1 MSNSTSNSI
10 DNTTGL
16 AGEPSPVPMQYTTLN
31 TGAKI
36 PMVGFGVYQVPP
48 AQTKQ
53 AVLEALKAGYRL
65 IDTAEYY
72 RNERE
77 VGQAI
82 REAAQALGIPRNQ
95 IFVTTKLPPQSSYQA
110 AAQRI
115 QESYEALDCGPI
127 DLMIIHWPGS
137 ANVETY
143 RALEDAV
150 KDGKL
155 KAIGLSSFYGSD
167 YQEILDKCDVVPVLD
182 QNETHVFRQ
191 QLDFQPVLEK
201 HGTKLESWSPF
212 AEGAHDVFHNPAL
225 EKIAHKHGMT
235 TAQVMLRY
243 FVDRGIIVIPK
254 TVHADRMRENIDLFR
269 PGFELDDEDRAAIRS
284 LDRNRSLWE

>member
-1 MSNSTSNSI
+1 MSTSDTSI
-10 DNTTGL
+10 DNTTGI
-16 AGEPSPVPMQYTTLN
+16 AGEPSPVPMRYTTLN

-36 PMVGFGVYQVPP
+36 PLVGFGVYQVPP

-82 REAAQALGIPRNQ
+82 REAGQTLGIPRDQ

-110 AAQRI
+110 AARRI

-143 RALEDAV
+143 RALEDAL
-150 KDGKL
+150 KGGKL
-155 KAIGLSSFYGSD
+155 KAIGLSSFYGAE
-167 YQEILDKCDVVPVLD
+167 YQEILDRCDIVPALD

-212 AEGAHDVFHNPAL
+212 AEGAHDVFRNPTLAA
-225 EKIAHKHGMT
+225 IARKHGMT
-235 TAQVMLRY
+235 IAQVMLRY

-269 PGFELDDEDRAAIRS
+269 PGFELDDEDRAAIRG

>member
-1 MSNSTSNSI
+1 MSNSV

-31 TGAKI
+31 SGAKI
-36 PMVGFGVYQVPP
+36 PMVGFGVYQIPP

-53 AVLEALKAGYRL
+53 AVLEALKVGYRL

-77 VGQAI
+77 VGQAV
-82 REAAQALGIPRNQ
+82 REAGQSLGIPRDQ
-95 IFVTTKLPPQSSYQA
+95 IFVTTKLPPQSSYQS

-115 QESYEALDCGPI
+115 QESYEALNCGPI
-127 DLMIIHWPGS
+127 DLMIIHWPGG

-143 RALEDAV
+143 RALEDARKNGTV
-150 KDGKL
+150 

-167 YQEILDKCDVVPVLD
+167 YQEILDKCSVVPALD

-191 QLDFQPVLEK
+191 QRDFQPVLEE
-201 HGTKLESWSPF
+201 HGTKLEAWSPF
-212 AEGAHDVFHNPAL
+212 AEGEHDVFNNPTL
-225 EKIAHKHGMT
+225 KKIGQKHGMT

-243 FVDRGIIVIPK
+243 LVDRGIIVIPK
-254 TVHADRMRENIDLFR
+254 TVHVDRMRENIDLFR
-269 PGFELDDEDRAAIRS
+269 PGFELDDEDRKAIVA
-284 LDRNRSLWE
+284 LDRRRSLWNW

>member
-1 MSNSTSNSI
+1 MTNALDS
-10 DNTTGL
+10 TGL
-16 AGEPSPVPMQYTTLN
+16 AGEPSPVPMRYTTLN

-36 PMVGFGVYQVPP
+36 PMVGFGVYQIPP
-48 AQTKQ
+48 SETKQ
-53 AVLEALKAGYRL
+53 AVLDALKAGYRL

-82 REAAQALGIPRNQ
+82 RESGIPRDQ
-95 IFVTTKLPPQSSYQA
+95 IFVTTKLPPQGSYDAAAARIRESYQA
-110 AAQRI
+110 L
-115 QESYEALDCGPI
+115 SVGPI
-127 DLMIIHWPGS
+127 DLMIIHWPGGD
-137 ANVETY
+137 NVATY
-143 RALEDAV
+143 RALEDARKKGLV
-150 KDGKL
+150 
-155 KAIGLSSFYGSD
+155 KAIGLSSFYGRE
-167 YQEILDKCDVVPVLD
+167 YQEILDDCDVVPALD

-201 HGTKLESWSPF
+201 NGTKLESWSPF
-212 AEGAHDVFHNPAL
+212 AEGAHDVFRNPTL
-225 EKIAHKHGMT
+225 KRIAAKYRVT

-269 PGFELDDEDRAAIRS
+269 PGFELSGSDREAIRL
-284 LDRNRSLWE
+284 LDRNRSLWDF